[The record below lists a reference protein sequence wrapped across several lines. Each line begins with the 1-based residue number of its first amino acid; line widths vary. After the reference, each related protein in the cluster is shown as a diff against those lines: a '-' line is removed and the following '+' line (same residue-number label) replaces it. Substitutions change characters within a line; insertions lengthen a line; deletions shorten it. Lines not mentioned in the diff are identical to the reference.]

1 MDASLYAYPDLG
13 PDAERPWVRTNFV
26 VTVDGSAQ
34 DESGVSG
41 TLGGDAD
48 HRAFQAMREAC
59 DVVVVG
65 AGTARDE
72 GYGPTDKPLVLVTRR
87 LDVPQKLRAPGVLVL
102 TTTEADADTAASLEA
117 DGVEVLRHGQDK
129 IDWDSALRA
138 LARRGW
144 TKVLCEGGPHLHGDL
159 VEQDLVDEV
168 CLTIAPALV
177 AGEGLRPAQSDQ
189 SVRRDLR
196 LAHVV
201 EEDGVLLTRWVRD
214 R

>member
-1 MDASLYAYPDLG
+1 M
-13 PDAERPWVRTNFV
+13 
-26 VTVDGSAQ
+26 
-34 DESGVSG
+34 SG

-48 HRAFQAMREAC
+48 HRAFHAMRQAC

-87 LDVPQKLRAPGVLVL
+87 LDVPEKLRAPGVLVL
-102 TTTEADADTAASLEA
+102 TTTDADAHTAAALESV
-117 DGVEVLRHGQDK
+117 GVEVLRHGEGA

-138 LARRGW
+138 LAARGW
-144 TKVLCEGGPHLHGDL
+144 TKVLCEGGPHLHGEL
-159 VEQDLVDEV
+159 VEKDLVDEV

-177 AGEGLRPAQSDQ
+177 AGGGLRPAHSDRA
-189 SVRRDLR
+189 VRRDLR